1 MRREKNIN
9 EAVLVIALSI
19 IGLTM
24 FETLFEPRARYF
36 YIYVPFYVI
45 LAPIGLRNVL
55 EKFKSKKDKKERV

>member
-45 LAPIGLRNVL
+45 LAPIGLQNVL
-55 EKFKSKKDKKERV
+55 EKFKSKKERV